1 MAKRAERP
9 SWFKLF
15 VTHRAFVDAVPDHVA
30 GKALKMALAYFD
42 TGELPSGED
51 PLAEAVFASLKPN
64 IDEAYAD
71 FRQRVENG
79 RMGGRPA
86 RSAESGGN
94 QHLPEVTNANHC
106 KPMLTEEEAEEEAEE
121 DEEADAEAENS
132 FNHSGACAR
141 DEEREAAK
149 RRFLHGDLGKGVV
162 MLSEDQI
169 AALLDELSVAEFDKY
184 VGVVADM
191 EQNGHHYK
199 RKTHY
204 KAILDM
210 ALKDRKVK
218 K

>member
-1 MAKRAERP
+1 MR
-9 SWFKLF
+9 
-15 VTHRAFVDAVPDHVA
+15 
-30 GKALKMALAYFD
+30 
-42 TGELPSGED
+42 
-51 PLAEAVFASLKPN
+51 
-64 IDEAYAD
+64 I
-71 FRQRVENG
+71 
-79 RMGGRPA
+79 
-86 RSAESGGN
+86 
-94 QHLPEVTNANHC
+94 
-106 KPMLTEEEAEEEAEE
+106 